1 MIKWGSFYV
10 ALPEAPK
17 VYTYIHPEGKSK
29 SCKCGL
35 EFRNATLQCFEEG
48 QREPGGAFYVVSK
61 EAHKDTTLQ
70 CFEEGQRE
78 PGGAF

>member
-48 QREPGGAFYVVSK
+48 QREPGGAF
-61 EAHKDTTLQ
+61 
-70 CFEEGQRE
+70 
-78 PGGAF
+78 